1 MVGSCILPHVVHTS
15 AKVAFAISM
24 TSVPGCVGNI
34 KMTSVNLM
42 NPSKQRALI
51 SSQATCNSR
60 SIVASVSR
68 TGKSASNSSPRRYI
82 ARCSATSL
90 VLGLGIALLIGAKAT
105 AQDATLQSHIHG
117 AVGVLQQLDTLAS
130 ACLTGLQQTPA
141 TATNP
146 NPNCAQFIAAIDGEL
161 LAQYI
166 AHCEVLA
173 AWRASY
179 VTTAFETTQNAT
191 AAGQTP
197 SEIARAR
204 SEIARTQSEIARTPS
219 DIAGTPSEI
228 ESPLQLLV
236 GAEYACGENAL
247 QARTGFVTAA
257 FAQLQQNATAIQQEH
272 AGLTRRLNESQF
284 DATLSAERRLLQN
297 SVQQQQLQRQQESER
312 QLQQLENEIIRQ
324 QRILQ

>member
-1 MVGSCILPHVVHTS
+1 MDGSCLLPHVVHTS

-24 TSVPGCVGNI
+24 SSVPGCVGII
-34 KMTSVNLM
+34 KMASVNLM

-105 AQDATLQSHIHG
+105 AQDATLQSHIDG

-197 SEIARAR
+197 SEIARAP

-219 DIAGTPSEI
+219 DIEN
-228 ESPLQLLV
+228 PLQLLV

-297 SVQQQQLQRQQESER
+297 SVQQQQLQRQRESER

>member
-1 MVGSCILPHVVHTS
+1 M
-15 AKVAFAISM
+15 
-24 TSVPGCVGNI
+24 
-34 KMTSVNLM
+34 
-42 NPSKQRALI
+42 
-51 SSQATCNSR
+51 
-60 SIVASVSR
+60 
-68 TGKSASNSSPRRYI
+68 
-82 ARCSATSL
+82 
-90 VLGLGIALLIGAKAT
+90 LGLGIALLIGAKAT
-105 AQDATLQSHIHG
+105 AQDATLQSHIDG

-130 ACLTGLQQTPA
+130 ACLSGLQQAPA
-141 TATNP
+141 TNPNP

-191 AAGQTP
+191 AADQTP
-197 SEIARAR
+197 SEIAR
-204 SEIARTQSEIARTPS
+204 
-219 DIAGTPSEI
+219 TPSEI

-257 FAQLQQNATAIQQEH
+257 FAQLQQNATAIQQEN

-297 SVQQQQLQRQQESER
+297 SVRQQQLQRQRESEH

>member
-1 MVGSCILPHVVHTS
+1 MDGSCLLPHVVHTS

-24 TSVPGCVGNI
+24 SSVPGCVGII
-34 KMTSVNLM
+34 KMASVNLM

-105 AQDATLQSHIHG
+105 AQDATLQSHIDG

-130 ACLTGLQQTPA
+130 ACLTGSQQAPA
-141 TATNP
+141 TNPNPNP

-197 SEIARAR
+197 SEIAR
-204 SEIARTQSEIARTPS
+204 TPS
-219 DIAGTPSEI
+219 DIGN
-228 ESPLQLLV
+228 PLQLLV